1 MDGDTY
7 RRLSEL
13 QKELLGIRQE
23 VASLQTTTERITARM
38 VELSHA
44 AEELKRENERLGR
57 NLAASELANG
67 RLAGE
72 LADLRSDKA
81 AP

>member
-13 QKELLGIRQE
+13 QKELLGIQLE
-23 VASLQTTTERITARM
+23 VVSLLATNERITARM